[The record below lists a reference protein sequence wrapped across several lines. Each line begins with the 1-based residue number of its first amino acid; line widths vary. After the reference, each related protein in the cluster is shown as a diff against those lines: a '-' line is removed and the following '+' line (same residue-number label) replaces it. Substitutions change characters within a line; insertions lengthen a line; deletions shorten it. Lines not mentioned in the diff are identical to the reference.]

1 MMLTKIKKR
10 VSDNNSGIAMVSVM
24 IMVTVCLMIATVV
37 LQLTY
42 RSLLSRGVNKKSDDN
57 FYSSESALDDIE
69 TVLQNIAINS
79 INSVQSDSS
88 GNTTFINAAQAAL
101 VNVTGASDV
110 SSLDNTQISE
120 YIFNQL
126 DSDTKA
132 ILGSAVEAGGTTTY
146 VYDSSKFQVK
156 AVNVRDTDN
165 TGTETKQA
173 LVFNVYLNY
182 VDENGYRT
190 ELTTDLAMNDITD
203 VSSPRNYA
211 LGSYSVFSGGGAEFL
226 GNDTGN
232 GTRSV
237 YLQEGNAYIGMMT
250 ACAPASMTV
259 SQTNV
264 VFDGSKVFFN
274 GDVYIGDDA
283 AVFFVGEKQSV
294 TGSDGK
300 ATTSYPE
307 VVVRGTIYLSTKG
320 LLVIGEDVRLW
331 AYDIVLVDG
340 GMTGGDLSTPSASK
354 FTNSWSVFDTN
365 NVSYV
370 NASQDSYNFMYP
382 FTESQAE
389 DNGTKISVTKSE
401 NLKNKKYD
409 YVSDD
414 WNNNSDKKTS
424 GCIMGYK
431 NGKETVLEYKEYTTK
446 DGKTSEGW
454 FYKGTDTMF
463 GGNIGKSESM
473 VPEALASVYCFDGTT
488 QQVDAT
494 LATFINLDVLY
505 WQGSPYGQNAVHTYY
520 YGDYYS
526 DTNVKR
532 VTDYSYTVNGT
543 EYHFGDVAMISD
555 MTYSKMKTLS
565 LLKEE
570 RKTYSILGISSLL
583 GVSING
589 FSVYTG
595 SNGGNLINDS
605 DTNNCVTYCMMWGS
619 YGFQSNPGNIFGLNI
634 SASKITYKALG
645 KGTVTAYS
653 LQNVYSND
661 AVSGQRI
668 IDVLKRIN
676 TIDLDANEIEKLYSD
691 GIYTLGMADSVIK
704 GGVDT
709 MFDVQSGNG
718 GSSSV
723 KINSSNM
730 YDFISVENWQKN

>member
-1 MMLTKIKKR
+1 MLTKIKKR

-211 LGSYSVFSGGGAEFL
+211 LGSYSVFSGGGASFT

-232 GTRSV
+232 HTRSV
-237 YLQEGNAYIGMMT
+237 YLQEGNAYMGMMT

-370 NASQDSYNFMYP
+370 NVSQDSYNFMYP

-414 WNNNSDKKTS
+414 WNDSSDKKTS

-473 VPEALASVYCFDGTT
+473 VPEALASVYCCDGTT
-488 QQVDAT
+488 KQVDAT

-505 WQGSPYGQNAVHTYY
+505 WQGVYGENFDTTYY
-520 YGDYYS
+520 LGDDLTTKKDES
-526 DTNVKR
+526 
-532 VTDYSYTVNGT
+532 YSYTKDGI
-543 EYHFGDVAMISD
+543 EYHFNEVSTIDNI
-555 MTYSKMKTLS
+555 TYSNMKDNIAAQGLRNNTS
-565 LLKEE
+565 L
-570 RKTYSILGISSLL
+570 LGISSLL
-583 GVSING
+583 GIPING
-589 FSVYTG
+589 LSVYTG
-595 SNGGNLINDS
+595 SNGGSFLNDS

-619 YGFQSNPGNIFGLNI
+619 YGFTSNPGNIFGLNI
-634 SASKITYKALG
+634 SASKVSYSAEG

-653 LQNVYSND
+653 LQNVYSED
-661 AVSGQRI
+661 PTSGQRI
-668 IDVLKRIN
+668 IDVLKGIN
-676 TIDLDANEIEKLYSD
+676 TIKLNDNSIKGLNSD
-691 GIYTLGMADSVIK
+691 EVYALGMADSVIK
-704 GGVDT
+704 GGIET
-709 MFDVQSGNG
+709 LFDVQSGNG